1 MLCPDCKTQ
10 VPADAAFCPKCGRQM
25 NVPAA
30 SPADKLRAS
39 QSAAAA
45 SASDPEQTLWHGG
58 YSFKAMY
65 GYWLLAL
72 VVSVAAIVASVM
84 LPNPITWL
92 VAAVVAAAIWVVF
105 GLYYLIMRLSVDY
118 TLTNQRFIHK
128 YGLLS
133 RVTNRVEVIDIDD
146 VTYEQGLFERMFGVG
161 TIKMLSSDVSDPK
174 LLLRGIDDVQRVSE
188 LIDRARREERR
199 RRGLYVETV

>member
-1 MLCPDCKTQ
+1 MH
-10 VPADAAFCPKCGRQM
+10 PA
-25 NVPAA
+25 AA
-30 SPADKLRAS
+30 SPADKLWAT

-45 SASDPEQTLWHGG
+45 NSADPEQTLWHGS

-65 GYWLLAL
+65 GYWLLAA
-72 VVSVAAIVASVM
+72 VVTLAAIVASVL
-84 LPNPITWL
+84 LPNPVTFL
-92 VAAVVAAAIWVVF
+92 VASVVAVAIWVVF

-128 YGLLS
+128 HGLLS

-146 VTYEQGLFERMFGVG
+146 VTYTQGLVERMFGVG
-161 TIKMLSSDVSDPK
+161 TIKLLSSDVSDPK
-174 LLLRGIDDVQRVSE
+174 LLLPGIDDVQRVSE

>member
-10 VPADAAFCPKCGRQM
+10 VPADAAFCPKCGRRM
-25 NVPAA
+25 SPAGV
-30 SPADKLRAS
+30 SPADKLRTA

-45 SASDPEQTLWHGG
+45 SSNDPEQTLWHGG

-65 GYWLLAL
+65 GYWLVAL
-72 VVSVAAIVASVM
+72 LVTIAALVASVM

-92 VAAVVAAAIWVVF
+92 VAVVLAIAIWVVF

-128 YGLLS
+128 RGLLS

-146 VTYEQGLFERMFGVG
+146 VTYEQGLVERMFGVG

-174 LLLRGIDDVQRVSE
+174 LLLPGIDDVQRVSE